1 MTCNIPKLRMLPFE
15 SQIIK
20 MCKHQE
26 SLLGEAFIAM
36 SVAGMSVRLVE
47 DITVALWGDNGQRRD
62 AEQAE
67 PEGVRPHREGR
78 GGENRLAAG
87 GEQG

>member
-1 MTCNIPKLRMLPFE
+1 
-15 SQIIK
+15 
-20 MCKHQE
+20 MCKRQE
-26 SLLGEAFIAM
+26 SLLEEAFIAM
-36 SVAGMSVRLVE
+36 YVAGMSVRLVE
-47 DITVALWGDNGQRRD
+47 DITVTLLWGDNGQRRD

-87 GEQG
+87 GDHG

>member
-1 MTCNIPKLRMLPFE
+1 
-15 SQIIK
+15 
-20 MCKHQE
+20 MCKRQE
-26 SLLGEAFIAM
+26 SLLEEAFIAM

-47 DITVALWGDNGQRRD
+47 DITVTLLWGDNGQRRD

-67 PEGVRPHREGR
+67 PQGVRPHREGR